1 MLVLNPHCILE
12 SSKAVLL
19 QVLCASD
26 ASELPWNL
34 VKHADSGS
42 VCLGYVLGLSISTK
56 LPDAE
61 SAGL

>member
-12 SSKAVLL
+12 SSKAVRL
-19 QVLCASD
+19 QVLC